1 MKRMSDGM
9 LLRICGMLVVLAML
23 ATGWAFAEA
32 KDDARL
38 KSDVVV
44 LFTSDVHCGIDQGFG
59 YAGLKAVKDQFE
71 GEGCHVLLVDNGDS
85 IQGEP
90 IGLLTQGAA
99 IIELM
104 NQIGYDIAVP
114 GNHEY
119 DYGVERFLS
128 LSEAASFP
136 YVCCNFYRDGKLIFP
151 SYVIREYDRVKL
163 AFVGVTTPKVLFTA
177 TPSTFRN
184 EHGSLIY
191 GFMQDNDGADLYAAV
206 QSAVD
211 DARAEGADYVILLG
225 HLGNKDYVIPFT
237 YAEVLEHTVGI
248 DAMLDGHSHDTD
260 RVVMKNRDGRE
271 VIRQACGTKLEGIG
285 WMRICAADGSIDTG
299 LYTWNNPVPVPK
311 LLGIQNEM
319 SEAVDSALASLGEWL
334 NTKVGVSAATL
345 TIFDP
350 TAVDNAG
357 RPVRIVR
364 AAETNLGDLVTD
376 AFRVQTGADVAI
388 ACGSSIRVNLPRGD
402 IKLNDLV
409 SVYPFGNH
417 ISVREVTGQQLL
429 DALEWAVQDVPHE
442 FASFLQVSGLSFEIH
457 TYIKSSCRTDD
468 DNGFAGVTG
477 EYRVKNVMVAGE
489 PLVLDQTYTVATVD
503 YLLLNHGNGFT
514 MFDGGKVIL
523 QSGEPDFVV
532 VANYI
537 RDDLKGV
544 IGDAYESPYGQERI
558 VAVEE
563 PIH

>member
-9 LLRICGMLVVLAML
+9 LLRICGMLAVLAML

-477 EYRVKNVMVAGE
+477 EYRVKNAMVAGE
-489 PLVLDQTYTVATVD
+489 PLTLDRTYTVAAVD

>member
-1 MKRMSDGM
+1 MKRMRKEI
-9 LLRICGMLVVLAML
+9 LLRICGMLAVLAML

-32 KDDARL
+32 KDDVRL

-114 GNHEY
+114 GNHEF

-136 YVCCNFYRDGKLIFP
+136 YVCCNFSRDGKLIFP
-151 SYVIREYDRVKL
+151 SYVIREYDGVKL

-237 YAEVLEHTVGI
+237 YAEVLEHTGRI

-364 AAETNLGDLVTD
+364 TTETNLGDLVTD

-457 TYIKSSCRTDD
+457 TYIESSCRTDD

-489 PLVLDQTYTVATVD
+489 PLALDQTYTVAAVD

>member
-1 MKRMSDGM
+1 MDGVKRMRKEI
-9 LLRICGMLVVLAML
+9 LLRICGMLAVLAML

-114 GNHEY
+114 GNHEF

-128 LSEAASFP
+128 LSETASFP

-151 SYVIREYDRVKL
+151 SYVIREYDGVKL

-177 TPSTFRN
+177 TPSIFRN

-237 YAEVLEHTVGI
+237 YAEVLHRR
-248 DAMLDGHSHDTD
+248 HRRH
-260 RVVMKNRDGRE
+260 
-271 VIRQACGTKLEGIG
+271 
-285 WMRICAADGSIDTG
+285 
-299 LYTWNNPVPVPK
+299 
-311 LLGIQNEM
+311 
-319 SEAVDSALASLGEWL
+319 
-334 NTKVGVSAATL
+334 
-345 TIFDP
+345 
-350 TAVDNAG
+350 AG
-357 RPVRIVR
+357 RPQPRYGQGCY
-364 AAETNLGDLVTD
+364 EEPGW
-376 AFRVQTGADVAI
+376 
-388 ACGSSIRVNLPRGD
+388 PRGHPPG
-402 IKLNDLV
+402 LR
-409 SVYPFGNH
+409 YQAGGH
-417 ISVREVTGQQLL
+417 RL
-429 DALEWAVQDVPHE
+429 DAHLRCGRKRRH
-442 FASFLQVSGLSFEIH
+442 
-457 TYIKSSCRTDD
+457 R
-468 DNGFAGVTG
+468 
-477 EYRVKNVMVAGE
+477 
-489 PLVLDQTYTVATVD
+489 
-503 YLLLNHGNGFT
+503 
-514 MFDGGKVIL
+514 
-523 QSGEPDFVV
+523 
-532 VANYI
+532 
-537 RDDLKGV
+537 
-544 IGDAYESPYGQERI
+544 
-558 VAVEE
+558 
-563 PIH
+563 PIHLEQSCARAEAAGHSKRNVRGCGQRAGLAG

>member
-9 LLRICGMLVVLAML
+9 LLRICGMLAVLAML

-151 SYVIREYDRVKL
+151 SYVIREYDGVKL

-477 EYRVKNVMVAGE
+477 EYRVKNAMVAGE

>member
-1 MKRMSDGM
+1 MKRMRKEI
-9 LLRICGMLVVLAML
+9 LLRICGMLAVLAML

-104 NQIGYDIAVP
+104 NQIGYDIAIP
-114 GNHEY
+114 GNHEF

-128 LSEAASFP
+128 LSETASFP
-136 YVCCNFYRDGKLIFP
+136 YVCCNFSRDGKLIFP
-151 SYVIREYDRVKL
+151 SYVIREYDGVKL

-211 DARAEGADYVILLG
+211 DACAEGADYVILLG

-237 YAEVLEHTVGI
+237 YAEVLEHTTGI

-364 AAETNLGDLVTD
+364 AAETNLGDLLTD

-489 PLVLDQTYTVATVD
+489 PLALDQTYTVAAVD

-544 IGDAYESPYGQERI
+544 IGDAYESPYGQGRI

>member
-1 MKRMSDGM
+1 MKRMRKEI
-9 LLRICGMLVVLAML
+9 LLRICGMLAVLAML

-114 GNHEY
+114 GNHEF

-136 YVCCNFYRDGKLIFP
+136 YVCCNFSRDGKLIFP
-151 SYVIREYDRVKL
+151 SYVIREYDGVKL

-206 QSAVD
+206 QNAVD

-237 YAEVLEHTVGI
+237 YAEVLEHTTGI

-364 AAETNLGDLVTD
+364 TTETNLGDLVTD

-489 PLVLDQTYTVATVD
+489 PLTLDRTYTVAAVD

-523 QSGEPDFVV
+523 QSGEPDYTV